1 MPLTSLSVY
10 KLQFM
15 AALLIAQGLFLLR
28 LPVRSRFPL
37 RAAAA
42 AAGCFLAALAF
53 PILSY
58 DALYISVMFLA
69 FFALTIPAARFC
81 FGAGWRG
88 CVFCTVA
95 GYSVQHLASVCYDMA
110 LTIAGFSG
118 STQVYSNA
126 PARFDPIP
134 AAIFLEVYALVYW
147 ALYQLFARR
156 MKKGEDMDIQRPSL
170 LVLVA
175 LTVLVEIVLNAV
187 VIYHKYE
194 NLDLVYYLAAS
205 LANVVC
211 SLSVLVVLFS
221 LLFQKSLEAEL
232 EVVYQMW
239 RQEQKQY
246 EISKQTIDLIN
257 VKCHDMKHQI
267 RAISRQAAIDPAALE
282 EMESVISI
290 YGTIVK
296 TGSQALDIIL
306 AEKNLYCQK
315 NGVTISCIAD
325 GAKLDFMTDSDIY
338 SLFGNL
344 LDNAIRSVTALEP
357 DKRVISF
364 SVRAERAFLSIN
376 SHNYYG
382 GEVRMERGLPVSNQ
396 AETGYHGFGVASG
409 RLFTYFGYALLL
421 LYIKSADFQGEFIR
435 YFLNSFP
442 KSPLLSAPSAP
453 SASSAA
459 LPPSAVPAP

>member
-28 LPVRSRFPL
+28 LPVRRRFPL

-42 AAGCFLAALAF
+42 AVGCFLAALAF

-396 AETGYHGFGVASG
+396 AETGYHGFGVKSMALIVEKYGGTISFHAKSQVFNVNI
-409 RLFTYFGYALLL
+409 LFP
-421 LYIKSADFQGEFIR
+421 
-435 YFLNSFP
+435 LNP
-442 KSPLLSAPSAP
+442 DKYLRG
-453 SASSAA
+453 
-459 LPPSAVPAP
+459 

>member
-95 GYSVQHLASVCYDMA
+95 GYSVQHLASVCYDMT

-118 STQVYSNA
+118 SNQVYSNA

-344 LDNAIRSVTALEP
+344 LDNAIRNVTALEP

-396 AETGYHGFGVASG
+396 AETGYHGFGVKSMALIVEKYGGTISFHAKSQVFNVNI
-409 RLFTYFGYALLL
+409 LF
-421 LYIKSADFQGEFIR
+421 
-435 YFLNSFP
+435 
-442 KSPLLSAPSAP
+442 PLDPDKYLRG
-453 SASSAA
+453 
-459 LPPSAVPAP
+459 

>member
-1 MPLTSLSVY
+1 MQLTSLFVY

-15 AALLIAQGLFLLR
+15 AALLIAQGMFLLR
-28 LPVRSRFPL
+28 LPLRSRFPL
-37 RAAAA
+37 RTAAA
-42 AAGCFLAALAF
+42 AAGCFLMALVF
-53 PILSY
+53 PILNY
-58 DALYISVMFLA
+58 DALYTSVMFLV
-69 FFALTIPAARFC
+69 FFALTIPAARLC
-81 FGAGWRG
+81 FDTGWRG

-95 GYSVQHLASVCYDMA
+95 GYSVQHLASVCYDLV

-118 STQVYSNA
+118 TTQVYSNA

-147 ALYQLFARR
+147 ALYQIFARKMR
-156 MKKGEDMDIQRPSL
+156 KDEEVSIQRPSL

-175 LTVLVEIVLNAV
+175 LTVLVEIVLNAI

-194 NLDLVYYLAAS
+194 ALDLVYYLAAS
-205 LANVVC
+205 LTNIIC
-211 SLSVLVVLFS
+211 SLSVLVILFS
-221 LLFQKSLEAEL
+221 LLLQKSLEAEL
-232 EVVYQMW
+232 EVVRQMR

-246 EISKQTIDLIN
+246 EISKETIDLIN

-267 RAISRQAAIDPAALE
+267 RAISRQAAIAPAALE
-282 EMESVISI
+282 ELESVISI

-296 TGSQALDIIL
+296 TGNQALDIIL

-315 NGVTISCIAD
+315 SGATISCIAD

-364 SVRAERAFLSIN
+364 SVRAEQALLSIN

-382 GEVRMERGLPVSNQ
+382 GEVRMERGIPVSNQ
-396 AETGYHGFGVASG
+396 AETGYHGFG
-409 RLFTYFGYALLL
+409 
-421 LYIKSADFQGEFIR
+421 IKSMVLTVEKYGGTI
-435 YFLNSFP
+435 SFHA
-442 KSPLLSAPSAP
+442 KNQVFNVNILFPLDPGKYLRS
-453 SASSAA
+453 
-459 LPPSAVPAP
+459 

>member
-28 LPVRSRFPL
+28 LPVRRRFPL

-396 AETGYHGFGVASG
+396 AETGYHGFGVKSMALIVEKYGGTISFHAKSQVFNVNI
-409 RLFTYFGYALLL
+409 LFP
-421 LYIKSADFQGEFIR
+421 
-435 YFLNSFP
+435 LNP
-442 KSPLLSAPSAP
+442 DKYLRG
-453 SASSAA
+453 
-459 LPPSAVPAP
+459 

>member
-10 KLQFM
+10 KMQFM

-110 LTIAGFSG
+110 LTIAGFSC
-118 STQVYSNA
+118 STQVYSIA

-396 AETGYHGFGVASG
+396 AETGYHGFGVKSMALIVEKYGGTISFHAKSQVFNVNI
-409 RLFTYFGYALLL
+409 LF
-421 LYIKSADFQGEFIR
+421 
-435 YFLNSFP
+435 
-442 KSPLLSAPSAP
+442 PLDPDKYLRG
-453 SASSAA
+453 
-459 LPPSAVPAP
+459 

>member
-10 KLQFM
+10 KMQFM

-42 AAGCFLAALAF
+42 AVGCFLAALAF

-344 LDNAIRSVTALEP
+344 PDNAIRSVTALEP

-396 AETGYHGFGVASG
+396 AETGYHGFGVKSMALIVEKYGGTISFHAKSQVFNVNI
-409 RLFTYFGYALLL
+409 LFP
-421 LYIKSADFQGEFIR
+421 
-435 YFLNSFP
+435 LNP
-442 KSPLLSAPSAP
+442 DKYLRG
-453 SASSAA
+453 
-459 LPPSAVPAP
+459 

>member
-10 KLQFM
+10 KMQFM

-42 AAGCFLAALAF
+42 AVGCFLAALAF

-396 AETGYHGFGVASG
+396 AETGYHGFGVKSMALIVEKYGGTISFHAKSQVFNVNI
-409 RLFTYFGYALLL
+409 LF
-421 LYIKSADFQGEFIR
+421 
-435 YFLNSFP
+435 
-442 KSPLLSAPSAP
+442 PLDPDKYLRG
-453 SASSAA
+453 
-459 LPPSAVPAP
+459 

>member
-10 KLQFM
+10 KMQFM

-344 LDNAIRSVTALEP
+344 LDTAIRSVTALEP

-396 AETGYHGFGVASG
+396 AETGYHGFGVKSMALIVEKYGGTISFHAKSQVFNVNI
-409 RLFTYFGYALLL
+409 LF
-421 LYIKSADFQGEFIR
+421 
-435 YFLNSFP
+435 
-442 KSPLLSAPSAP
+442 PLDPDKYLRG
-453 SASSAA
+453 
-459 LPPSAVPAP
+459 

>member
-170 LVLVA
+170 LVLLA
-175 LTVLVEIVLNAV
+175 LTALAEIVLHAV
-187 VIYHKYE
+187 VTYHNYE

-396 AETGYHGFGVASG
+396 AETGYHGFGVKSMALIVEKYGGTISFHAKSQVFNVNI
-409 RLFTYFGYALLL
+409 LFP
-421 LYIKSADFQGEFIR
+421 
-435 YFLNSFP
+435 LNP
-442 KSPLLSAPSAP
+442 DKYLRG
-453 SASSAA
+453 
-459 LPPSAVPAP
+459 

>member
-42 AAGCFLAALAF
+42 AVGCFLAALAF

-396 AETGYHGFGVASG
+396 AETGYHGFGVKSMALIVEKYGGTISFHAKSQVFNVNI
-409 RLFTYFGYALLL
+409 LFP
-421 LYIKSADFQGEFIR
+421 
-435 YFLNSFP
+435 LNP
-442 KSPLLSAPSAP
+442 DKYLRG
-453 SASSAA
+453 
-459 LPPSAVPAP
+459 

>member
-1 MPLTSLSVY
+1 MQLTSLFAY

-15 AALLIAQGLFLLR
+15 AALLLAESLFLFR
-28 LPVRSRFPL
+28 LPRRSRFPL
-37 RAAAA
+37 RSAAA
-42 AAGCFLAALAF
+42 AAGCLLAALVF
-53 PILSY
+53 PILRY
-58 DALYISVMFLA
+58 DALYSSVMFLT

-211 SLSVLVVLFS
+211 SLSVLVILFS
-221 LLFQKSLEAEL
+221 LLLQKSLEAEL

-315 NGVTISCIAD
+315 SGVTISCIAD

-344 LDNAIRSVTALEP
+344 LDNAIHAVQELEEER
-357 DKRVISF
+357 RVISLTVKLRGELL
-364 SVRAERAFLSIN
+364 SVN
-376 SHNYYG
+376 SYNCYA
-382 GEVRMERGLPVSNQ
+382 GEMTMRDGVPVTRGDPH
-396 AETGYHGFGVASG
+396 YHGFGTKSIVAIVTKYGGTVSFQARDG
-409 RLFTYFGYALLL
+409 VFNLNMLF
-421 LYIKSADFQGEFIR
+421 
-435 YFLNSFP
+435 
-442 KSPLLSAPSAP
+442 PLSDIQPD
-453 SASSAA
+453 AA
-459 LPPSAVPAP
+459 GSDSRRR

>member
-1 MPLTSLSVY
+1 
-10 KLQFM
+10 
-15 AALLIAQGLFLLR
+15 
-28 LPVRSRFPL
+28 
-37 RAAAA
+37 
-42 AAGCFLAALAF
+42 
-53 PILSY
+53 
-58 DALYISVMFLA
+58 MFLA

-95 GYSVQHLASVCYDMA
+95 GYSVQHLASVCYDMT

-118 STQVYSNA
+118 SNQVYSNA

-396 AETGYHGFGVASG
+396 AETGYHGFGVKSMALIVEKYGGTISFHAKSQVFNVNI
-409 RLFTYFGYALLL
+409 LFP
-421 LYIKSADFQGEFIR
+421 
-435 YFLNSFP
+435 LNP
-442 KSPLLSAPSAP
+442 DKYLRG
-453 SASSAA
+453 
-459 LPPSAVPAP
+459 

>member
-1 MPLTSLSVY
+1 MQVTSLSAY

-15 AALLIAQGLFLLR
+15 AALLLAEALFLLR
-28 LPVRSRFPL
+28 LPRRGRFGL

-58 DALYISVMFLA
+58 DALYSSVMFLA
-69 FFALTIPAARFC
+69 FFALTIPASKLC
-81 FGAGWRG
+81 FDVSWRG

-95 GYSVQHLASVCYDMA
+95 GYSVQHLASVCYDLV

-118 STQVYSNA
+118 TTQVYSNA

-156 MKKGEDMDIQRPSL
+156 MKKGEDMAIQRPSL

-175 LTVLVEIVLNAV
+175 LTVLVEIVLNAI

-194 NLDLVYYLAAS
+194 ALDLVYYLAAS
-205 LANVVC
+205 LTNIIC
-211 SLSVLVVLFS
+211 SLSVLVILFS
-221 LLFQKSLEAEL
+221 LLLQKSLEAEL
-232 EVVYQMW
+232 EVVRQMR

-246 EISKQTIDLIN
+246 EISKETIDLIN

-267 RAISRQAAIDPAALE
+267 RAISRQAAIAPAALE
-282 EMESVISI
+282 ELESVISI

-296 TGSQALDIIL
+296 TGNQALDIIL

-315 NGVTISCIAD
+315 SGATISCIAD

-364 SVRAERAFLSIN
+364 SVRAEQALLSIN

-382 GEVRMERGLPVSNQ
+382 GEVRMERGIPVSNQ
-396 AETGYHGFGVASG
+396 AETGYHGFG
-409 RLFTYFGYALLL
+409 
-421 LYIKSADFQGEFIR
+421 IKSMVLTVEKYGGTI
-435 YFLNSFP
+435 SFHA
-442 KSPLLSAPSAP
+442 KNQVFNVNILFPLDPGKYLRS
-453 SASSAA
+453 
-459 LPPSAVPAP
+459 

>member
-10 KLQFM
+10 KMQFM

-42 AAGCFLAALAF
+42 AVGCFLAALAF

-134 AAIFLEVYALVYW
+134 AAFFLEVYALVYC
-147 ALYQLFARR
+147 AVYQLFARR

-396 AETGYHGFGVASG
+396 AETGYHGFGVKSMALIVEKYGGTISFHAKSQVFNVNI
-409 RLFTYFGYALLL
+409 LFP
-421 LYIKSADFQGEFIR
+421 
-435 YFLNSFP
+435 LNP
-442 KSPLLSAPSAP
+442 DKYLRG
-453 SASSAA
+453 
-459 LPPSAVPAP
+459 

>member
-10 KLQFM
+10 KMQFM

-396 AETGYHGFGVASG
+396 AETGYHGFGVKSMALIVEKYGGTISFHAKSQVFNVNI
-409 RLFTYFGYALLL
+409 LFP
-421 LYIKSADFQGEFIR
+421 
-435 YFLNSFP
+435 LNP
-442 KSPLLSAPSAP
+442 DKYLRG
-453 SASSAA
+453 
-459 LPPSAVPAP
+459 

>member
-42 AAGCFLAALAF
+42 VAGCFLAALAF

-95 GYSVQHLASVCYDMA
+95 GYSVQHLASVCYDMT

-118 STQVYSNA
+118 SNQVYSNA

-396 AETGYHGFGVASG
+396 AETGYHGFGVKSMALIVEKYGGTISFHAKSQVFNVNI
-409 RLFTYFGYALLL
+409 LFP
-421 LYIKSADFQGEFIR
+421 
-435 YFLNSFP
+435 LNP
-442 KSPLLSAPSAP
+442 DKYLRG
-453 SASSAA
+453 
-459 LPPSAVPAP
+459 

>member
-95 GYSVQHLASVCYDMA
+95 GYSVQHLASVCYDMT

-396 AETGYHGFGVASG
+396 AETGYHGFGVKSMALIVEKYGGTISFHAKSQVFNVNI
-409 RLFTYFGYALLL
+409 LF
-421 LYIKSADFQGEFIR
+421 
-435 YFLNSFP
+435 
-442 KSPLLSAPSAP
+442 PLDPDKYLRG
-453 SASSAA
+453 
-459 LPPSAVPAP
+459 

>member
-28 LPVRSRFPL
+28 LPVRGRFPL

-58 DALYISVMFLA
+58 DALYISGMFLA

-95 GYSVQHLASVCYDMA
+95 GYSVQHLASVCYDMT

-118 STQVYSNA
+118 SNQVYSNA

-396 AETGYHGFGVASG
+396 AETGYHGFGVKSMALIVEKYGGTISFHAKSQVFNVNI
-409 RLFTYFGYALLL
+409 LFP
-421 LYIKSADFQGEFIR
+421 
-435 YFLNSFP
+435 LNP
-442 KSPLLSAPSAP
+442 DKYLRG
-453 SASSAA
+453 
-459 LPPSAVPAP
+459 

>member
-10 KLQFM
+10 KMQFM

-221 LLFQKSLEAEL
+221 LLFQKSLEAAL

-396 AETGYHGFGVASG
+396 AETGYHGFGVKSMALIVEKYGGTISFHAKSQVFNVNI
-409 RLFTYFGYALLL
+409 LF
-421 LYIKSADFQGEFIR
+421 
-435 YFLNSFP
+435 
-442 KSPLLSAPSAP
+442 PLDPDKYLRG
-453 SASSAA
+453 
-459 LPPSAVPAP
+459 

>member
-69 FFALTIPAARFC
+69 FFSLTIPAARFC

-95 GYSVQHLASVCYDMA
+95 GYSVQHLASVCYDMT

-396 AETGYHGFGVASG
+396 AETG
-409 RLFTYFGYALLL
+409 
-421 LYIKSADFQGEFIR
+421 
-435 YFLNSFP
+435 
-442 KSPLLSAPSAP
+442 
-453 SASSAA
+453 
-459 LPPSAVPAP
+459 

>member
-10 KLQFM
+10 KMQFM

-42 AAGCFLAALAF
+42 AVGCFLAALAF

-221 LLFQKSLEAEL
+221 LLFQKSLEAER

-396 AETGYHGFGVASG
+396 AETGYHGFGVKSMALIVEKYGGTISFHAKSQVFNVNI
-409 RLFTYFGYALLL
+409 LFP
-421 LYIKSADFQGEFIR
+421 
-435 YFLNSFP
+435 LNP
-442 KSPLLSAPSAP
+442 DKYLRG
-453 SASSAA
+453 
-459 LPPSAVPAP
+459 

>member
-69 FFALTIPAARFC
+69 FFALTSPAARFC

-95 GYSVQHLASVCYDMA
+95 GYSVQHLASVCYDMT

-118 STQVYSNA
+118 SNQVYSNA

-344 LDNAIRSVTALEP
+344 LDNAIRNVTALEP

-396 AETGYHGFGVASG
+396 AETGYHGFGVKSMALIVEKYGGTISFHAKSQVFNVNI
-409 RLFTYFGYALLL
+409 LF
-421 LYIKSADFQGEFIR
+421 
-435 YFLNSFP
+435 
-442 KSPLLSAPSAP
+442 PLDPDKYLRG
-453 SASSAA
+453 
-459 LPPSAVPAP
+459 

>member
-10 KLQFM
+10 KMQFM

-376 SHNYYG
+376 SHSYYG

-396 AETGYHGFGVASG
+396 AETGYHGFGVKSMALIVEKYGGTISFHAKSQVFNVNI
-409 RLFTYFGYALLL
+409 LF
-421 LYIKSADFQGEFIR
+421 
-435 YFLNSFP
+435 
-442 KSPLLSAPSAP
+442 PLDPDKYLRG
-453 SASSAA
+453 
-459 LPPSAVPAP
+459 

>member
-10 KLQFM
+10 KMQFM

-95 GYSVQHLASVCYDMA
+95 GYSVQHLASVCYDMT

-118 STQVYSNA
+118 SNQVYSNA

-396 AETGYHGFGVASG
+396 AETGYHGFGVKSMALIVEKYGGTISFHAKSQVFNVNI
-409 RLFTYFGYALLL
+409 LFP
-421 LYIKSADFQGEFIR
+421 
-435 YFLNSFP
+435 LNP
-442 KSPLLSAPSAP
+442 DKYLRG
-453 SASSAA
+453 
-459 LPPSAVPAP
+459 

>member
-10 KLQFM
+10 KMQFM

-42 AAGCFLAALAF
+42 AVGCFLAALAF

-306 AEKNLYCQK
+306 AGKNLYCQK

-396 AETGYHGFGVASG
+396 AETGYHGFGVKSMALIVEKYGGTISFHAKSQVFNVNI
-409 RLFTYFGYALLL
+409 LFP
-421 LYIKSADFQGEFIR
+421 
-435 YFLNSFP
+435 LNP
-442 KSPLLSAPSAP
+442 DKYLRG
-453 SASSAA
+453 
-459 LPPSAVPAP
+459 

>member
-10 KLQFM
+10 KMQFM

-42 AAGCFLAALAF
+42 AVGCFLAALAF

-95 GYSVQHLASVCYDMA
+95 GYSVQHLASVCYDMT

-118 STQVYSNA
+118 SNQVYSNA

-396 AETGYHGFGVASG
+396 AETGYHGFGVKSMALIVEKYGGTISFHAKSQVFNVNI
-409 RLFTYFGYALLL
+409 LFP
-421 LYIKSADFQGEFIR
+421 
-435 YFLNSFP
+435 LNP
-442 KSPLLSAPSAP
+442 DKYLRG
-453 SASSAA
+453 
-459 LPPSAVPAP
+459 

>member
-1 MPLTSLSVY
+1 MQLTSLFAY

-15 AALLIAQGLFLLR
+15 AALLIAEGLFLFR
-28 LPVRSRFPL
+28 LPRRGRFVL

-42 AAGCFLAALAF
+42 AAGCFVAALAF
-53 PILSY
+53 PILRY
-58 DALYISVMFLA
+58 DALYSSVMFLV
-69 FFALTIPAARFC
+69 FFTLTIPAARLC
-81 FGAGWRG
+81 FDAGWRG

-95 GYSVQHLASVCYDMA
+95 GYSVQHLASVCYDLV
-110 LTIAGFSG
+110 LTVAGFSG
-118 STQVYSNA
+118 TTQVYSNA

-134 AAIFLEVYALVYW
+134 AAIFLEVYALAYW
-147 ALYQLFARR
+147 LLYQIFGRR
-156 MKKGEDMDIQRPSL
+156 MRKNEEVSIQRPSL

-205 LANVVC
+205 LTNVIC
-211 SLSVLVVLFS
+211 SLSVLVILFS
-221 LLFQKSLEAEL
+221 LLLQKSLEAEL
-232 EVVYQMW
+232 EVVCQMW

-246 EISKQTIDLIN
+246 EISKETIDLIN

-267 RAISRQAAIDPAALE
+267 RAISRQASIDPAALE
-282 EMESVISI
+282 EMENVISI
-290 YGTIVK
+290 YGAVVK
-296 TGSQALDIIL
+296 TGNQALDIIL
-306 AEKNLYCQK
+306 AEKNLYCQST
-315 NGVTISCIAD
+315 GVTISCIAD

-344 LDNAIRSVTALEP
+344 LDNAIRSVAALEP

-364 SVRAERAFLSIN
+364 SVRAEQALLSIN

-396 AETGYHGFGVASG
+396 AKTGYHGFGVKSMALIVEKYGGTISFHAKNQVFNVNI
-409 RLFTYFGYALLL
+409 LF
-421 LYIKSADFQGEFIR
+421 
-435 YFLNSFP
+435 
-442 KSPLLSAPSAP
+442 PLDPNKYLHR
-453 SASSAA
+453 
-459 LPPSAVPAP
+459 

>member
-1 MPLTSLSVY
+1 
-10 KLQFM
+10 
-15 AALLIAQGLFLLR
+15 
-28 LPVRSRFPL
+28 
-37 RAAAA
+37 
-42 AAGCFLAALAF
+42 
-53 PILSY
+53 
-58 DALYISVMFLA
+58 MF
-69 FFALTIPAARFC
+69 
-81 FGAGWRG
+81 G
-88 CVFCTVA
+88 TVA

-396 AETGYHGFGVASG
+396 AETGYHGFGVKSMALIVEKYGGTISFHAKSQVFNVNI
-409 RLFTYFGYALLL
+409 LFP
-421 LYIKSADFQGEFIR
+421 
-435 YFLNSFP
+435 LNP
-442 KSPLLSAPSAP
+442 DKYLRG
-453 SASSAA
+453 
-459 LPPSAVPAP
+459 

>member
-10 KLQFM
+10 KMQFM

-28 LPVRSRFPL
+28 LPVRSRFLL

-396 AETGYHGFGVASG
+396 AETGYHGFGVKSMALIVEKYGGTISFHAKSQVFNVNI
-409 RLFTYFGYALLL
+409 LFP
-421 LYIKSADFQGEFIR
+421 
-435 YFLNSFP
+435 LNP
-442 KSPLLSAPSAP
+442 DKYLRG
-453 SASSAA
+453 
-459 LPPSAVPAP
+459 

>member
-1 MPLTSLSVY
+1 M
-10 KLQFM
+10 
-15 AALLIAQGLFLLR
+15 
-28 LPVRSRFPL
+28 
-37 RAAAA
+37 
-42 AAGCFLAALAF
+42 
-53 PILSY
+53 
-58 DALYISVMFLA
+58 
-69 FFALTIPAARFC
+69 
-81 FGAGWRG
+81 
-88 CVFCTVA
+88 
-95 GYSVQHLASVCYDMA
+95 
-110 LTIAGFSG
+110 
-118 STQVYSNA
+118 
-126 PARFDPIP
+126 
-134 AAIFLEVYALVYW
+134 
-147 ALYQLFARR
+147 
-156 MKKGEDMDIQRPSL
+156 
-170 LVLVA
+170 
-175 LTVLVEIVLNAV
+175 
-187 VIYHKYE
+187 
-194 NLDLVYYLAAS
+194 
-205 LANVVC
+205 VC

-396 AETGYHGFGVASG
+396 AETGYHGFGVKSMALIVEKYGGTISFHAKSQVFNVNI
-409 RLFTYFGYALLL
+409 LFP
-421 LYIKSADFQGEFIR
+421 
-435 YFLNSFP
+435 LNP
-442 KSPLLSAPSAP
+442 DKYLRG
-453 SASSAA
+453 
-459 LPPSAVPAP
+459 

>member
-69 FFALTIPAARFC
+69 FFSLTIPAARFC

-95 GYSVQHLASVCYDMA
+95 GYSVQHLASVCYDMT

-396 AETGYHGFGVASG
+396 AETGYHGFGVKSMALIVEKYGGTISFHAKSQVFNVNI
-409 RLFTYFGYALLL
+409 LF
-421 LYIKSADFQGEFIR
+421 
-435 YFLNSFP
+435 
-442 KSPLLSAPSAP
+442 PLDPDKYLRG
-453 SASSAA
+453 
-459 LPPSAVPAP
+459 